1 MSNPLSLVPGYGQS
15 IWYDYIS
22 RRLLDSGDLARLISE
37 DAIAGVTSNPAIFEK
52 AIAESEDYDPA
63 IRALVEGGVDSPV
76 EIYER
81 LAIEDIQRAAD
92 VLRPVHEKTEGRDG
106 FVSFEVAPDLAA
118 DTQATIAYAR
128 RVHAA
133 IDRPN
138 LMIKV
143 PGTPEGMPAI
153 ATLVA
158 DGISVNVTLLFS
170 VTAYEACALAYM
182 EGLEARV
189 AKGLEVSGVASVA
202 SFFVSRIDSL
212 VDKEIEATGD
222 ASLQD
227 LRGEIAVANA
237 VVAYERFLSLVESP
251 RWQALAKAGA
261 RPQRLL
267 WASTSTK
274 NPAYSKTKYVD
285 DLIAP
290 ETVNTI
296 PEDTVAEYRRSGQ
309 PGPGLAEG
317 LQEKIAAA
325 HERMSALAAGG
336 ISLDRCTGEL
346 LVDGVGKFEDAAES
360 LLKSIE
366 HKRNVLRAA

>member
-1 MSNPLSLVPGYGQS
+1 MSNPLSLVPEYGQS

-22 RRLLDSGDLARLISE
+22 RRLLDSGDLARLIAE

-63 IRALVEGGVDSPV
+63 IRGLVQGGVDSPV

-81 LAIEDIQRAAD
+81 LAVEDIQRAAD
-92 VLRPVHEKTEGRDG
+92 VLRPVYDKTSGRDG

-118 DTQATIAYAR
+118 DTEATVAYAR
-128 RVHAA
+128 RVHAD

-153 ATLVA
+153 ATLVG

-170 VTAYEACALAYM
+170 VAAYEACALAYM

-189 AKGLEVSGVASVA
+189 AKGLDVSGVASVA

-212 VDKEIEATGD
+212 VDTEIEATGD
-222 ASLQD
+222 ASLQH

-237 VVAYERFLSLVESP
+237 VVAYQRFLALVDSS
-251 RWQALAKAGA
+251 RWQALAGKGA

-290 ETVNTI
+290 DTVNTI
-296 PEDTVAEYRRSGQ
+296 PEDTVAEYRKSGR

-317 LQEKIAAA
+317 LEGKIATA
-325 HERMSALAAGG
+325 HERMRALASGG
-336 ISLDRCTGEL
+336 ISLERCTDEL
-346 LVDGVGKFEDAAES
+346 LADGVGKFEAAAES

-366 HKRNVLRAA
+366 RKRNVLRAA